1 MDIEIMRV
9 EELNKKTDEH
19 QAKDSTLRDPNI
31 LRKFIY
37 RNL

>member
-9 EELNKKTDEH
+9 EELIKKTDEH
-19 QAKDSTLRDPNI
+19 QAKDRTLGDPNI